1 MSKRCTHSPECKAK
15 VATEAIS
22 GRKTLQE
29 IAADNTMAPLYAA
42 HLRVRPIQV
51 SHWKRQRGARH
62 PDLRKHCNTKRRNNQ
77 AGCND
82 KANSRSSC
90 DPVVEEWVSS
100 NQQFLVKPWRIP
112 SEENAPGL

>member
-1 MSKRCTHSPECKAK
+1 MI

-22 GRKTLQE
+22 GRKSLQE
-29 IAADNTMAPLYAA
+29 IAADNAMAPLHAA
-42 HLRVRPIQV
+42 HLRVRPIYV
-51 SHWKRQRGARH
+51 SHWKRQRGPRH
-62 PDLRKHCNTKRRNNQ
+62 PDLRRHCNTKRGNDQ

-90 DPVVEEWVSS
+90 DPVVGEWLSS
-100 NQQFLVKPWRIP
+100 IQQYLAKPWRIP